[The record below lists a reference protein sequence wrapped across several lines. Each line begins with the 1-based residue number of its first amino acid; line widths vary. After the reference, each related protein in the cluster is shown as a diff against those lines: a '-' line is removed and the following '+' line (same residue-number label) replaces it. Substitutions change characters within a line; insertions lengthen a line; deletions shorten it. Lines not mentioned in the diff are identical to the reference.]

1 VTASRLTIG
10 DSRFAPTRGRWLLF
24 HALVLGPLREHPA
37 RSLLAVA
44 AIALGVALGVTVHL
58 VNASAVGEFELA
70 TRHLAGEADLVVRG
84 PRAGFDESLYPII
97 ARHPRVEAAN
107 PAVELE
113 APLAGRADSLKIVG
127 FDPLRAAQVQPS
139 LLPERTGVT
148 LELFD
153 AQAVL
158 LSPSAAEWLGLKT
171 GDLLDI
177 QVGTR
182 VVSLKVAGLLPQGVY
197 RQRLAV
203 MDIAAAQWR
212 LERLGRLNRI
222 DLRLKP
228 GTDVKAFHRELQ
240 SLLPAGVHAATP
252 ATESGRGANMTLAYR
267 LNLDMLAL
275 VALFTGA
282 FLVFSSQVL
291 ALLRRRTHFAL
302 ARALGVTRGSLA
314 RHLLAEGAIIG
325 VTGSALGVLA
335 GYALA
340 HYVLSLVGADLGAG
354 YFRGLAASLDAQP
367 RTLAFF
373 FLLGVTFALLGA
385 AAPAWEAAQR
395 PPARALRAG
404 DEEESLKGLPAPWWG
419 IAAMIAGVLLAQ
431 APAIHGLPIA
441 GYLAIGSILLGAVLI
456 MPWLAAACLG
466 RLPLPA
472 HAPLAIAVAQLQAAP
487 RQAAISIAAIVIS
500 FSLMVSMLIMVSSFR
515 TSLESWL
522 ERMLPAD
529 LYLRAARFGETAFFT
544 PEEQAR
550 IGATPGTARVE
561 FIRVQ
566 NLLIAPERPPVT
578 LLAGP
583 VDAGAPAKTLPLTSP
598 PRVLRPDDPPPVW
611 VSEVAADFYHWQP
624 GDTVRLPMAG
634 STAGDAPREFLVAG
648 IWRDY
653 ARQNGAIA
661 MNRGLYV
668 QITGDRLVN
677 DAALWLAAGASPEG
691 VRRALRE
698 RLPGASLEI
707 ATTRELRAISLAA
720 FDRTFAITYA
730 LEIAAVLIGLFGV
743 SVSFGAQALARRRE
757 FGVLRHLGMARREIA
772 ALLACEG
779 GLIAALGTGF
789 GLATGWGVGLIL
801 THVVNRQSFHWSMEL
816 HMPWLPLAGLAA
828 LVVAAA
834 VATAVWSGRAAM
846 GDDVVRAVRED
857 W

>member
-1 VTASRLTIG
+1 MTRDWS
-10 DSRFAPTRGRWLLF
+10 PTRDARAAGGGWLLF
-24 HALVLGPLREHPA
+24 HALVLGPLREHPG
-37 RSLLAVA
+37 RSLLAVL
-44 AIALGVALGVTVHL
+44 AIALGVALGVAVHL
-58 VNASAVGEFELA
+58 VNASAIGEFELA
-70 TRHLAGEADLVVRG
+70 ARHLAGEADLVVRG
-84 PRAGFDESLYPII
+84 PRAGFDESLYPAI

-113 APLAGRADSLKIVG
+113 APLAGRKDSLKIIG

-139 LLPERTGVT
+139 LLPERAGMT

-153 AQAVL
+153 AEAVL
-158 LSPSAAEWLGLKT
+158 LSPSAAQWLGIKA
-171 GDLLDI
+171 GDTLDI

-182 VVSLKVAGLLPQGVY
+182 VVPLKVAGLLPEGAY

-203 MDIAAAQWR
+203 MDVAAAQWR
-212 LERLGRLNRI
+212 LGQLGRLNRI

-228 GTDVKAFHRELQ
+228 GTDVEAFRRELQ
-240 SLLPAGVHAATP
+240 SLLPAGVQAATP
-252 ATESGRGANMTLAYR
+252 ETEGGRGSNLTLAYR

-302 ARALGVTRGSLA
+302 ARALGMTRGALA
-314 RHLLAEGAIIG
+314 RQLLAEGAFIG
-325 VTGSALGVLA
+325 VIGSALGVLA

-340 HYVLSLVGADLGAG
+340 HIALEWAGADLGAG
-354 YFRGLAASLDAQP
+354 YFRGLAAALDAQP

-385 AAPAWEAAQR
+385 LAPAWEAAHR
-395 PPARALRAG
+395 PPARALHAG
-404 DEEESLKGLPAPWWG
+404 DEEEGLKNLPAPWWG
-419 IAAMIAGVLLAQ
+419 IASIAAGVLLAQ

-441 GYLAIGSILLGAVLI
+441 GYLAIGLILLGAVLV
-456 MPWLAAACLG
+456 MPRLAAACL
-466 RLPLPA
+466 RPLPVPTR
-472 HAPLAIAVAQLQAAP
+472 APLAIAVAQLQAAP
-487 RQAAISIAAIVIS
+487 RQASISIAAIVVS

-515 TSLESWL
+515 ASLESWL

-550 IGATPGTARVE
+550 IAATPGIGRVE
-561 FIRVQ
+561 FIRTQ
-566 NLLIAPERPPVT
+566 NLLLAPDRPPVT

-583 VDAGAPAKTLPLTSP
+583 VEADAPASTLPLTSP
-598 PRVLRPDDPPPVW
+598 PHALRPENPPPVW
-611 VSEVAADFYHWQP
+611 VSEVAADFYRWRP
-624 GDTVRLPMAG
+624 GDTVRLPI
-634 STAGDAPREFLVAG
+634 GDKPALYTVAG

-668 QITGDRLVN
+668 QLTGDRLVN
-677 DAALWLAAGASPEG
+677 DAALWLAAGAAPED
-691 VRRALRE
+691 VQRTLRE
-698 RLPGASLEI
+698 RLPAANLEI
-707 ATTRELRAISLAA
+707 ATTRELRAISLAT

-757 FGVLRHLGMARREIA
+757 FGVLRHIGMARREIA

-779 GLIAALGTGF
+779 GLIAVLGAAF
-789 GLATGWGVGLIL
+789 GLATGWAVGLIL
-801 THVVNRQSFHWSMEL
+801 IHVVNRQSFHWSMEL